1 MRAINSCPRMENTG
15 IVIPKPSNSAT
26 QQTTIELG
34 KMTND
39 VSKKKGRSSGD
50 KKGKRKVKRRET
62 YAMYIYKVLKQVSE
76 EQTINSVFL
85 SVK

>member
-1 MRAINSCPRMENTG
+1 
-15 IVIPKPSNSAT
+15 
-26 QQTTIELG
+26 
-34 KMTND
+34 MTND
-39 VSKKKGRSSGD
+39 VSKKKGKSAGD

-76 EQTINSVFL
+76 QQTIDSVFL